1 MATGNSS
8 NQGKIKKTPIEVI
21 YSGKKT
27 EKEILSLKPK
37 DYKTIAKI
45 NGKRNNNNFFYF
57 GDNLDGLLTL
67 LNSDLKGRIELIYID
82 PPFATEL
89 NFVSKEQQHAYSDIL
104 AGAEFVEYLRE
115 RLVIMREL
123 LSKTGSIYVHL
134 DSNMAFTMKLIMD
147 EIFGEKNCRAFITRK
162 KCSTKNYTRNT
173 YGNISDYVMFY
184 SKSNKYTWNRPYQ
197 PWEIDK
203 MFEQYPCIDEKTGR
217 RYKKVPIHAPG
228 IRNGETGKEWKG
240 MMPPKGKHW
249 QYTPDKL
256 DEMDKAGEIYWSPT
270 GNPRRKVF
278 CEPDKGIPIQDI
290 WLDYRDSIN
299 QATKTTGYPTEK
311 NYNMLKMIV
320 GASSNEDDFVLD
332 CFSGSGTTLGA
343 SYELK
348 RKWIGMDNSIESL
361 KAILKRFTT
370 GVEAYGD
377 YVNKGG
383 LSQQLKLDIEE
394 KCGFDIL
401 LNEKNNDLYEEIM
414 SLLPQD
420 I

>member
-1 MATGNSS
+1 MKWIR
-8 NQGKIKKTPIEVI
+8 Q
-21 YSGKKT
+21 
-27 EKEILSLKPK
+27 EK
-37 DYKTIAKI
+37 
-45 NGKRNNNNFFYF
+45 
-57 GDNLDGLLTL
+57 
-67 LNSDLKGRIELIYID
+67 YI
-82 PPFATEL
+82 
-89 NFVSKEQQHAYSDIL
+89 
-104 AGAEFVEYLRE
+104 
-115 RLVIMREL
+115 
-123 LSKTGSIYVHL
+123 
-134 DSNMAFTMKLIMD
+134 
-147 EIFGEKNCRAFITRK
+147 
-162 KCSTKNYTRNT
+162 
-173 YGNISDYVMFY
+173 
-184 SKSNKYTWNRPYQ
+184 
-197 PWEIDK
+197 
-203 MFEQYPCIDEKTGR
+203 
-217 RYKKVPIHAPG
+217 
-228 IRNGETGKEWKG
+228 
-240 MMPPKGKHW
+240 
-249 QYTPDKL
+249 
-256 DEMDKAGEIYWSPT
+256 